1 MCIILWFQCRWLLE
15 WWLKLGHTPPS
26 LVVCFYEPDICLPR
40 EVLDLHFRRDFKSV
54 LFDRLRVKMEL
65 MAGRQVWYG
74 IKSTWGPGVREMSG
88 GRHLAGR
95 SISLPPVLNPTSSAR
110 MASLVPPENQ
120 IRSTIDSN
128 VNLLKPRLK
137 KMAVVWYRNSFRRI
151 FVIECRRQ
159 TWWEIRSDIEF
170 RW

>member
-65 MAGRQVWYG
+65 MAGRRELRFGMELKVRGDLVSEKCQGGDMWRGDRYHFHQSWTRHLLQGWPALYHQRTRSVLLLIQMLTSWSRGLKKWPWYD
-74 IKSTWGPGVREMSG
+74 TETLSG
-88 GRHLAGR
+88 GF
-95 SISLPPVLNPTSSAR
+95 P
-110 MASLVPPENQ
+110 
-120 IRSTIDSN
+120 
-128 VNLLKPRLK
+128 
-137 KMAVVWYRNSFRRI
+137 
-151 FVIECRRQ
+151 
-159 TWWEIRSDIEF
+159 
-170 RW
+170 